1 MSEIMSLKKSTIV
14 QHSSSTECHESN
26 PEHLSFPFGNYFIN
40 IILQLYFINIIL
52 QLYFI
57 NIILQLYFINIIVD
71 EPTWRCHQNP
81 FIGAL
86 GIQEPVIPG
95 EPLIK
100 G

>member
-1 MSEIMSLKKSTIV
+1 MKVKKEKV
-14 QHSSSTECHESN
+14 VEGEDD
-26 PEHLSFPFGNYFIN
+26 E
-40 IILQLYFINIIL
+40 
-52 QLYFI
+52 
-57 NIILQLYFINIIVD
+57 D

-81 FIGAL
+81 FISAS

>member
-1 MSEIMSLKKSTIV
+1 MKYEKEEKRRSALEKK
-14 QHSSSTECHESN
+14 EE
-26 PEHLSFPFGNYFIN
+26 
-40 IILQLYFINIIL
+40 
-52 QLYFI
+52 
-57 NIILQLYFINIIVD
+57 VD

-81 FIGAL
+81 FISAS